1 MVLGNSYSICLRGA
15 TNVKRR
21 IRTLRFQDVVLI
33 FASFHPNTRVLGPVN
48 IIVLGPRALVF
59 GYWSKFPII
68 RGPIFG
74 FPL

>member
-1 MVLGNSYSICLRGA
+1 MRTFKLLGL
-15 TNVKRR
+15 
-21 IRTLRFQDVVLI
+21 
-33 FASFHPNTRVLGPVN
+33 HPNDPQLQGSDAPHRVHKTN
-48 IIVLGPRALVF
+48 